1 MDEILVAVFLNIVFV
16 AILAL
21 LPSKKDDVYTKWKEK
36 ELEKE
41 RQEREAQ
48 VRQQQQRKVVTI
60 RAAEAR

>member
-48 VRQQQQRKVVTI
+48 VRQQQ
-60 RAAEAR
+60 